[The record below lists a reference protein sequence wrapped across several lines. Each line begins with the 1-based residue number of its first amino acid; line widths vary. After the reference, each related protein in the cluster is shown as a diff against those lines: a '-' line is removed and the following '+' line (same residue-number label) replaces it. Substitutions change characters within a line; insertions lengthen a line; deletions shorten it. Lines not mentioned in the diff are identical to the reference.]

1 MEKPHGSFGVSFSYR
16 LLLILSIMIVLA
28 QSQDADVM
36 NILRD
41 AINGSTS
48 LPQWSDS
55 DFCKWSHVRCNSA
68 KRVVSIQIGNLNL
81 KGSLPK
87 ELSKLTELRRFECQS
102 NGLTGAFPSL
112 PTSLQNLIIYHNG
125 FTSIP
130 QDFFKGMSNLQKVR
144 IDFNPFPRWNVTE
157 TLRDCVA
164 IQTFSADKASFFGEI
179 PDFFGAFPGLTT
191 LSLRFNQFVGGL
203 PSGLSGSS
211 IEYLW
216 VNGQE
221 IKLNGTLAVLQN
233 MTSLKLI
240 WVNGNAFSGPI
251 PDLSNHDQL
260 FDVNLRDNQLTGVVP
275 LSLMALPSLQ
285 VVNLT
290 NNLLQGP
297 TPKFKTGVSV
307 DMIEGTNQF
316 CRNETGQPCSS
327 MVNALLSVAEP
338 LGYPLKFAQS
348 WKGNDPCGGS
358 TWLGIVCAGGNI
370 LAVNFQNM
378 GLSGT
383 ISPSLASLTSVRRLL
398 LDNNN
403 LTGTIPSELTS
414 MPLLQELDV
423 SNNRLYGKVPAFR
436 KDVALKLGGNP
447 DIGKDKP
454 SAPLS
459 APDSDSG
466 GNGKK
471 NNSAVIVVVV
481 VVIVVLL
488 GVAIWGFIWFNRKCK
503 HSGKSQGPTPILVE
517 AGNMAI
523 PLQVLRGVTNNFC
536 EENILGRGGF
546 STVYRGESHDGTKIA
561 VKRMESGM
569 RGEKGLRE
577 FEAEIA
583 VLTKARHKHL
593 VALQGYCLDANERLL
608 VYEYMPQGTLSRHL
622 FSWKDE
628 EGLKPLEWTRRLT
641 IALDVARGVE
651 YLHGLAQRNFIH
663 RDLKPSNILLGDDMR
678 AKVSDFGLVRLVPE
692 DKTSIETRVAGTFGY
707 LAPEYAATGRVTTK
721 VDVYS
726 FGVILMEMVTGRR
739 ALDNSQPEE
748 NIHLVT
754 WFRRMLINNKDDAFQ
769 EAMIDPTIEVSDQ
782 ETRSSLSIVAE
793 LAGHCCASEPYQRPD
808 MGHAVNVLA
817 PLVENW
823 KPAEENSNDT
833 ISGIHL
839 EMSLTLPRE

>member
-260 FDVNLRDNQLTGVVP
+260 FDVNLRDNQLTG
-275 LSLMALPSLQ
+275 
-285 VVNLT
+285 
-290 NNLLQGP
+290 P

-423 SNNRLYGKVPAFR
+423 SIYRLY
-436 KDVALKLGGNP
+436 
-447 DIGKDKP
+447 GKDKP

-707 LAPEYAATGRVTTK
+707 LAP
-721 VDVYS
+721 D
-726 FGVILMEMVTGRR
+726 
-739 ALDNSQPEE
+739 QPEE